1 MIFKSKVLITVLAV
15 LFVFA
20 SCKKSNSTSSNN
32 NNSNNN
38 NSNTNNDSTAYTYY
52 YQATINDTVYKQTCT
67 ATNNYIPGSSLD
79 GGGPSASFSADIA
92 PDADSIPL
100 NETAFGITK
109 GVYLDYTDVTD
120 SSFKAFFSP
129 GVYPFAASFGASGI
143 TIGWTDKAGVDWES
157 NNAPGTQTGSNFTI
171 TKVENTTGASYNGT
185 YYITVTATFNCTLY
199 DGNGNSRT
207 VTNGTFVGI
216 FGEI

>member
-1 MIFKSKVLITVLAV
+1 MFKSRS
-15 LFVFA
+15 LFVILAIVLVFT
-20 SCKKSNSTSSNN
+20 SCKKSNSSSTNS
-32 NNSNNN
+32 NSNNN
-38 NSNTNNDSTAYTYY
+38 STTGYTYY
-52 YQATINDTVYKQTCT
+52 YQATIDGTVYKQTVT
-67 ATNNYIPGSSLD
+67 NTNNYIAGSSLD
-79 GGGPSASFSADIA
+79 GGGPSAAFTADIG

-120 SSFKAFFSP
+120 SSFKAFFNP

-157 NNAPGTQTGSNFTI
+157 NNTPGTQTSSNFTI
-171 TKVENTTGASYNGT
+171 TNVVNTAGTVYNGT
-185 YYITVTATFNCTLY
+185 YYITVTATFNCILY